1 MRPRRLKPGNSFTWR
16 FKTKDYW
23 EAVRVSGQ
31 IGTVEELMALH
42 EPWVTSDAS
51 QVLHLI
57 ESHGAQTSVD
67 EEGLIVVEID
77 DGKLGE
83 INTELARLGC
93 RLSNELLHTL

>member
-1 MRPRRLKPGNSFTWR
+1 VRPRRLEPGDSFTWR

-23 EAVRVSGQ
+23 EAVRVPGQ
-31 IGTVEELMALH
+31 IRTVEQLMALH

-51 QVLHLI
+51 QVLYLM

-77 DGKLGE
+77 DGKLDE

-93 RLSNELLHTL
+93 RVSNELLHTL